1 MATNVNEQ
9 EQTQAHS
16 SPTYTV
22 YARGTPFDLTFS
34 QISTDSP
41 NYFTAAFLDS
51 DFSEAS
57 SRVLRTDRNPQLF
70 ALIVEHLSGYEV
82 LLLAEQSVP
91 STMSV
96 EAAREK
102 DAEYFQLDSLVRKLA
117 AAGKGGSLLLH
128 EPHFQ
133 TAMKEV
139 LGGDTSLLRL
149 TSFSEAIASEV
160 RRRYADGWPVGVN
173 DHFHQILL
181 LEGVTLSFGTYDL
194 TIGDAAA
201 SQLQEA
207 LSAALGP
214 TYPFDLY
221 RKHSYE
227 TLLLDGSART
237 RHDHTANPYVRGLL
251 ADRIYLKMSLYRW
264 RVEEEVKLHFAC
276 LGAVCR
282 SPLRLLEDGVL
293 PCDT

>member
-70 ALIVEHLSGYEV
+70 ALIVEHLSG
-82 LLLAEQSVP
+82 
-91 STMSV
+91 
-96 EAAREK
+96 